1 MADVE
6 AVIPVPIEGQHAL
19 DLGDGRPLGRGH
31 PSAPIEQAVIAIALQ
46 PPPPH
51 RARAELQDVRGL
63 DPGEL
68 RSTTPGA

>member
-31 PSAPIEQAVIAIALQ
+31 PPAPFEQAVIAIALQ
-46 PPPPH
+46 AATASAAPS
-51 RARAELQDVRGL
+51 AG
-63 DPGEL
+63 
-68 RSTTPGA
+68 